1 MVIAAEDKLREVER
15 ELKLRR
21 RLYPHWIEIGKIEA
35 GDAKR
40 RIEVMQAIADDY
52 EKQAQSER
60 LL

>member
-1 MVIAAEDKLREVER
+1 VVIAAEDKLREIER

-40 RIEVMQAIADDY
+40 QIDILVEIADDY

>member
-1 MVIAAEDKLREVER
+1 VVIAAEDKLREIER

-40 RIEVMQAIADDY
+40 QIDILVEIADDY
-52 EKQAQSER
+52 EKQAQTER